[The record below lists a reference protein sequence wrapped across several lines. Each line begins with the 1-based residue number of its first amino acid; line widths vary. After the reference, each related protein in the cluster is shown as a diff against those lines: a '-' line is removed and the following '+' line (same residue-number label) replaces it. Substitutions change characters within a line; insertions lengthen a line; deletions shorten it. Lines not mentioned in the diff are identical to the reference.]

1 MANIILSLTEQEK
14 KVPQT
19 MSETVAFVPDDFG
32 GYEMWKYSKSPY
44 PIYLGSISGDGLDEE
59 TNKQESLGFNVWVQ

>member
-1 MANIILSLTEQEK
+1 
-14 KVPQT
+14 